1 MFNRRIEIS
10 PSIHSKYTFFAAE
23 SSVNHRNCQGISLLS
38 GLTSAYDESQR
49 KPAAFR
55 PPCQDPM
62 PVLYHPDSLY
72 QNGTFVSGM
81 GLLADDNGT
90 IQDILP
96 VERFGSHS
104 VIKMAGK
111 TLLPGFVNGH
121 SHTFQR
127 LIRGRSENRGL
138 NGKDFWTWRK
148 AMYQAALACDPEQVY
163 HVARMAFLEMVL
175 SGTTV
180 VGEFHYLHRAP
191 DGTEYPDPNLL
202 SRQVMC
208 AAKSVGLR
216 IALLRV
222 AYFRAGFELPP
233 DPGQV
238 RFYESPQ
245 EYLNNTA
252 ALADEFR
259 DSAEA
264 VSVGVAPHSIR
275 AVPLEVLGPIIAW
288 AKTRSLPIHMHMAE
302 QPAEIAAC
310 QKEYGRS
317 PIRLLHS
324 EKLLSER
331 LTLVHAIH
339 TSDEEIEALAAAKAT
354 ICSCPTTERNLGD
367 GIINA
372 ERAIKAGVRFC
383 FGSDSEAQI
392 DPLEDAR
399 ELDYHLRLERRERV
413 ILDQIE
419 GLDISQRLFRY
430 ATEGGAI
437 SLGLNTGRLQVGEM
451 ADFFTVDLNDP
462 SIAGASAAELLPMIV
477 FGLSRTAVRDVVVGG
492 KQILHD
498 GKHPAQ
504 QEIVAQYREV
514 HQQIWKDF

>member
-1 MFNRRIEIS
+1 MMNRKEMPTVRPS
-10 PSIHSKYTFFAAE
+10 PCEDS
-23 SSVNHRNCQGISLLS
+23 
-38 GLTSAYDESQR
+38 
-49 KPAAFR
+49 
-55 PPCQDPM
+55 M

-90 IQDILP
+90 IQGILP
-96 VERFGSHS
+96 VDQSGSHS
-104 VIKMAGK
+104 VVRMAGK
-111 TLLPGFVNGH
+111 ALLPGFVNGH

-127 LIRGRSENRGL
+127 LIRGRSENRGR
-138 NGKDFWTWRK
+138 NGRDFWTWRK
-148 AMYQAALACDPEQVY
+148 AMYQAALACDPQQVY

-175 SGTTV
+175 SGTTA

-191 DGTEYPDPNLL
+191 DGSEYPDPNLL
-202 SRQVMC
+202 SKQVIR
-208 AAKSVGLR
+208 AAGSVGLR

-233 DPGQV
+233 DPGQI
-238 RFYESPQ
+238 RFYEEPA
-245 EYLNNTA
+245 EYLRNVA
-252 ALADEFR
+252 HLAENIKF
-259 DSAEA
+259 DSGL
-264 VSVGVAPHSIR
+264 VTIGVAPHSIR
-275 AVPLEVLGPIIAW
+275 AVPMDALLPIVAW
-288 AKTRSLPIHMHMAE
+288 AQAKSLPIHMHMAE
-302 QPAEIAAC
+302 QPAEIEAC
-310 QKEYGRS
+310 KKEYRDS
-317 PIRLLHS
+317 PIRLLQR

-339 TSDEEIEALAAAKAT
+339 TNDDEVDALAAAKTT

-430 ATEGGAI
+430 ATEGGAN
-437 SLGLNTGRLQVGEM
+437 SLGLNTGRLQAGEM

-492 KQILHD
+492 KQILRD